1 MTGTPFDRLIRGR
14 MNDLGVRSGRLAA
27 RLGYRNI
34 SKGARRLEEVCR
46 GDLVGKQQLLANLP
60 GALGLPDDVV
70 AAAIEET
77 RQEVERA
84 RQAELERA
92 EAEWRRRFRPHALI
106 TTEREVPSP
115 IFLAVFIGPEVLK
128 RVDFDP
134 ALPVEVIHQREQEV
148 LRRRLGQW
156 NGEIIA
162 FGKATGYVLNWEPD
176 RAERYDLAGHLLE
189 VLERAERLDDGS
201 LSFGRQV
208 VEGPTVR
215 AVIGSERRIEPT
227 PVSEPDSGA
236 KEE

>member
-1 MTGTPFDRLIRGR
+1 MK
-14 MNDLGVRSGRLAA
+14 DLGIRSGRLAA

-34 SKGARRLEEVCR
+34 SKGVRRLDQVCC
-46 GDLVGKQQLLANLP
+46 GDLAGKEQLLANLP
-60 GALGLPDDVV
+60 GALGLPDSVV

-92 EAEWRRRFRPHALI
+92 EAEWRRRFRRHALI
-106 TTEREVPSP
+106 TTERRVPSP

-134 ALPVEVIHQREQEV
+134 ALPIDAIHKQVQEVIQ
-148 LRRRLGQW
+148 RRLDNWDGQ
-156 NGEIIA
+156 IIA

-176 RAERYDLAGHLLE
+176 RAERYDLAGNLLE
-189 VLERAERLDDGS
+189 VLERAERLGGGS
-201 LSFGRQV
+201 LRFRGRE

-215 AVIGSERRIEPT
+215 AVIGSERRMEPRAF
-227 PVSEPDSGA
+227 PERDAGER
-236 KEE
+236 EE